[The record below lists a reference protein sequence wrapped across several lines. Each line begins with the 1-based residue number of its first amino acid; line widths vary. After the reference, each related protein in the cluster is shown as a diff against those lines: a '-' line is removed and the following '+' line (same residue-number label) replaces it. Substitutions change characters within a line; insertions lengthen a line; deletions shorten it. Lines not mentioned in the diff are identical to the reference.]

1 MLMDIRPIVSA
12 LRRHRL
18 TAGLVVL
25 EIALTCAIVCN
36 AIFLVGDRLALAD
49 TPSGI
54 DEANVVHIVA
64 SDIGRHGDDHARAEA
79 DLAALRAIPGVA
91 AATIANS
98 VPFGDTSWGSNI
110 NLLPNQRTS
119 SVDVKNFYGER
130 LGETLGA
137 HLVAGRFFEPSEY
150 AWQDDMEAGKA
161 ATPPVIVITQT
172 LARRLFGD
180 APALGRSLWV
190 GSGDTEMRIV
200 GVVDRLAAAGG
211 VDRTDVELTTLQPR
225 RVTTSTDGSFII
237 RSQPGQAERVLA
249 LAVETLKRIDP
260 RRVIVKKETFKA
272 IRDDRFAGDRSMAG
286 LLVAVCVILLVV
298 TALGIVGLASFW
310 VGQRRRQIGI
320 RRALGARRIDV
331 LRYFQTENF
340 LLASMGIVLGM
351 AMAYG
356 INLFL
361 MARYELPRLPIVYL
375 PIGAIVLWALGQL
388 AVLAP
393 ALRAA
398 SVPPVVATRG

>member
-1 MLMDIRPIVSA
+1 MDIGPIFSA
-12 LRRHRL
+12 LKRHRL
-18 TAGLVVL
+18 TASLVVL

-64 SDIGRHGDDHARAEA
+64 SDIGRHGDDHARTEA

-91 AATIANS
+91 AATITNS

-110 NLLPNQRTS
+110 NLAANQQAS
-119 SVDVKNFYGER
+119 SVDVKNFYGEGV
-130 LGETLGA
+130 GETLGA

-150 AWQDDMEAGKA
+150 VWMDDIEAGKA
-161 ATPPVIVITQT
+161 KPPPVIVITQT

-190 GSGDTEMRIV
+190 GSGDTEMRVV
-200 GVVDRLAAAGG
+200 GIVDRFAAAGG
-211 VDRTDVELTTLQPR
+211 VDRADVELTTLQPR
-225 RVTTSTDGSFII
+225 RETTAGDGSFII
-237 RSQPGQAERVLA
+237 RSQPGQADRVLN
-249 LAVETLKRIDP
+249 LAVEALKRVDP

-272 IRDDRFAGDRSMAG
+272 IRDDRFAADRAMAG
-286 LLVAVCVILLVV
+286 LLVGVCIVLLVV

-310 VGQRRRQIGI
+310 VGQRRHQIGV
-320 RRALGARRIDV
+320 RRALGARRVDV

-340 LLASMGIVLGM
+340 LLATMGIVLGM

-361 MARYELPRLPIVYL
+361 MARYELPRLPIMYL
-375 PIGAIVLWALGQL
+375 PIGAVVLWALGQV